1 MNAIR
6 YVLLVDST
14 SPSCLHRGGG
24 SVHDGVESTPK
35 AKRKGDPP

>member
-14 SPSCLHRGGG
+14 SPSRLHSARD
-24 SVHDGVESTPK
+24 SVHDGVESAPE